1 MAKSKTNMPKEIKD
15 KCGVAI
21 HSATIAAGAAG
32 LIPIPVAD
40 TVPISAA
47 QVAMI
52 VALGKIFDLSISESV
67 AKAIVGVGIAQGIGR
82 TAVSSVFKAIP
93 GIGTV
98 AGLAIGSATAA
109 ALTEGL
115 GWLVADDFYRVSVG
129 QEPEEL
135 LNKVE
140 EFKNSDMYS
149 KIQKKHGI

>member
-1 MAKSKTNMPKEIKD
+1 MAKSKTNMPKEIKN
-15 KCGVAI
+15 KCGAAI

-52 VALGKIFDLSISESV
+52 VALGKIFDISISDSV
-67 AKAIVGVGIAQGIGR
+67 AKAIVGVGLAQGIGR
-82 TAVSSVFKAIP
+82 TAVSSAFKAVP

-98 AGLAIGSATAA
+98 AGIAIGSTTAA
-109 ALTEGL
+109 AITEGL
-115 GWLVADDFYRVSVG
+115 GWLVADDFYRVSIG
-129 QEPEEL
+129 EEPQEL

-140 EFKNSDMYS
+140 EFQSIDLSS
-149 KIQKKHGI
+149 KIKKKHGI